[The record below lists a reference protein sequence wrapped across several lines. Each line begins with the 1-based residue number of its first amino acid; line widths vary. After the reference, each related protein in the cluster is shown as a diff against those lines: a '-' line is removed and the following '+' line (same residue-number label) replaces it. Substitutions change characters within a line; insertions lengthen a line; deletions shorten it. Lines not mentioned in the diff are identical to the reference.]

1 MGNTSFYTSSG
12 TTASVENSIDTKVAA
27 AETAKVAAQ
36 TAQTA
41 SETAKTGS
49 EAAQTGSQTAQAA
62 SETARDASQAAQAA
76 SEAARDTAE
85 SHRDTAEAHKD
96 AASTS
101 ASAASASETASQTA
115 QAAAETAEAN
125 ASTSAS
131 NASTSAASAASSLSS
146 FQSIYRSGA
155 TDPTD
160 SLDAGDLFYN
170 SSIQTLKVY
179 TGTGWEQGVTAGS
192 GFAPITGASFTGD
205 VTVPNLIT
213 SGNVDGRDVSVDGTK
228 LDGIEASADVTDT
241 TNVVAALT
249 AGTNVTIAADGT
261 VSASI
266 SNATVSAD
274 GLMSSTDK
282 SKLDGVE
289 SGATADQSAAE
300 ILTAVK
306 TVDGASSGLNA
317 DLLDGQEGSYYL
329 DGNNFT
335 NLPAGYSGWTVSDGT
350 NSENV
355 ASTDTITFTGS
366 GNATVAYSTAS
377 NTLTVTASTE
387 LSDDASPQLAA
398 DLNTNGNAILFGSSK
413 WSIEL
418 DTVDNDLLFKY
429 NGTTVFKLASNGAI
443 TSADD
448 VTAFGSP

>member
-1 MGNTSFYTSSG
+1 MSSFFQKSGSTST
-12 TTASVENSIDTKVAA
+12 VENSIQTDVDAAAASAAA
-27 AETAKVAAQ
+27 AEAAQAASETAKAG
-36 TAQTA
+36 

-49 EAAQTGSQTAQAA
+49 ETAKTS
-62 SETARDASQAAQAA
+62 SETARDASITAQLA
-76 SEAARDTAE
+76 SEAARDTAVGY
-85 SHRDTAEAHKD
+85 RDTAGTHKD
-96 AASTS
+96 AAASSATSAATS
-101 ASAASASETASQTA
+101 ASTATTKASE
-115 QAAAETAEAN
+115 
-125 ASTSAS
+125 ASTSAATAS
-131 NASTSAASAASSLSS
+131 TKAGEASTSAASAASSLSS
-146 FQSIYRSGA
+146 FQSVYRSGA

-179 TGTGWEQGVTAGS
+179 TGSGWEQGVTAGS
-192 GFAPITGASFTGD
+192 GFATISGATFTGD

-261 VSASI
+261 VSATA

-282 SKLDGVE
+282 TKLDGIE
-289 SGATADQSAAE
+289 SGATADQSASE
-300 ILTAVK
+300 ILTSVK
-306 TVDGASSGLNA
+306 TVDGAASGLDA

-355 ASTDTITFTGS
+355 ANTDTVTFSGA

-377 NTLTVTASTE
+377 NTLTVTATASE
-387 LSDDASPQLAA
+387 LADDASPQLAA
-398 DLNTNGNAILFGSSK
+398 DLDTNGNAILFGSSK
-413 WSIEL
+413 WAIEL
-418 DTVDNDLLFKY
+418 DTGDNDLLFKY
-429 NGTTVFKLASNGAI
+429 NGTTVFKLASSGAI